1 MTRQQNDTLPSVEA
15 QVRRSLSRHLM
26 AGTALIA
33 VLVLGAGGWAVTANV
48 AGAVIARGSIVVD
61 SHVQKVQ
68 HVAGGVVGELLARD
82 GDKVE
87 AGDVLVRLDSTLTR
101 ANLAVVAR
109 EMEALSARKARLQ
122 AERDGAA
129 SIQVPPALAARLD
142 EPNVRNIV
150 DSEQHQ
156 FDMRRIARDGQ
167 KAQLGER
174 IAQIEQEIEGNL
186 AQQRANAQELTLA
199 QNELDGAR
207 DLWKRKLIAVARY
220 TELER
225 QVPQLEAVRGQLLA
239 ASARARG
246 QMAEIRL
253 QILQI
258 DRDLGTEVGEAL
270 RIAEDRIGELTER
283 RVAAEDQLRRDDI
296 RAPQSGTVHQSTVH
310 TIGGVIQGDGTP
322 IMLIVPENGDLTVE
336 ARVRPLDIDQI
347 HVGAEAILRLSAFNR
362 RTTPEMFG
370 TVSRISADTSHDP
383 RTGETYYTIRVA
395 IPTAEIG
402 RLDDL
407 RLMPGM
413 PVEAF
418 VQTGDRS
425 VMSYL
430 VKPAADQIQRA
441 FRDE

>member
-1 MTRQQNDTLPSVEA
+1 MTRQQNDTLPSAEA

-142 EPNVRNIV
+142 EPNVRNII

-199 QNELDGAR
+199 HTNSTGHAICGSASSSRSPATPNWSAR
-207 DLWKRKLIAVARY
+207 CRSWKRF
-220 TELER
+220 
-225 QVPQLEAVRGQLLA
+225 A
-239 ASARARG
+239 AS
-246 QMAEIRL
+246 
-253 QILQI
+253 
-258 DRDLGTEVGEAL
+258 
-270 RIAEDRIGELTER
+270 
-283 RVAAEDQLRRDDI
+283 
-296 RAPQSGTVHQSTVH
+296 
-310 TIGGVIQGDGTP
+310 
-322 IMLIVPENGDLTVE
+322 
-336 ARVRPLDIDQI
+336 
-347 HVGAEAILRLSAFNR
+347 
-362 RTTPEMFG
+362 
-370 TVSRISADTSHDP
+370 
-383 RTGETYYTIRVA
+383 
-395 IPTAEIG
+395 
-402 RLDDL
+402 
-407 RLMPGM
+407 
-413 PVEAF
+413 
-418 VQTGDRS
+418 
-425 VMSYL
+425 
-430 VKPAADQIQRA
+430 
-441 FRDE
+441 